1 MEPVRTELGWSYQP
15 ANFFEGPYERTDR
28 DALLRIDV
36 GRAVV
41 TVSGGEPPPDV
52 EQRLLAWVRH
62 TLQIR
67 SLQTGRTFEL
77 DPQPN
82 VVEFRGSNRNVI
94 LRAGVGSFAITGG
107 NLDVVQTNA
116 SGKTVVDTKAERSK
130 LQTDD
135 LDDLSA
141 KAQADRVLGTMLES
155 LSTALNE
162 PDSEFVRLYQIR
174 DALVKRFGSER
185 DAKEAFG
192 ISTSDW
198 KFFGQM
204 ANDEPVVGGRHRGKS
219 LGPLRNATTDER
231 ARMRAVA
238 EDWIRKFAATL

>member
-1 MEPVRTELGWSYQP
+1 MEPDRTELSWSYHP
-15 ANFFEGPYERTDR
+15 PDFFEGPYERTDR
-28 DALLRIDV
+28 KASLQIDV

-67 SLQTGRTFEL
+67 GLQKGRTFEL
-77 DPQPN
+77 NQQPN
-82 VVEFRGSNRNVI
+82 VVEFRGSSRNVI

-107 NLDVVQTNA
+107 NLDVVQTDA
-116 SGKTVVDTKAERSK
+116 SGKTVVDTKAQRLK
-130 LQTDD
+130 LQRED

-141 KAQADRVLGTMLES
+141 KAQAEPALGTMLES
-155 LSTALNE
+155 FSTALNE

-174 DALVKRFGSER
+174 DALAKRFGSER
-185 DAKEAFG
+185 DAKEALG

-198 KFFGQM
+198 KFYGQM
-204 ANDEPVVGGRHRGKS
+204 ANDEPVVEGRHRGKS
-219 LGPLRNATTDER
+219 LGPLRNATPDER
-231 ARMRAVA
+231 ARMRALA
-238 EDWIRKFAATL
+238 EDWIRRFAATL

>member
-1 MEPVRTELGWSYQP
+1 MEPDRTELGWSYQP
-15 ANFFEGPYERTDR
+15 ADFFEGLYERTDR
-28 DALLRIDV
+28 NALLQIDV

-77 DPQPN
+77 NPQPN
-82 VVEFRGSNRNVI
+82 VVEFRGSSRNVI
-94 LRAGVGSFAITGG
+94 MRAGVGSFAITGG

-116 SGKTVVDTKAERSK
+116 SGKTVVDTKAERLK

-141 KAQADRVLGTMLES
+141 KALADPVLGTMLES
-155 LSTALNE
+155 FSTALNE

-174 DALVKRFGSER
+174 DALVKRFASER
-185 DAKEAFG
+185 GAKEALG

-204 ANDEPVVGGRHRGKS
+204 ANDGPVVGGRHRGKS

-231 ARMRAVA
+231 ARMRALA